1 MNAILDNA
9 GEALGTGLPRILA
22 AIAVL
27 VLGLIAVR
35 LLVRV
40 LRKAMTAAGLD
51 ALAERLGVADG
62 LERMGLQRS
71 LAHTLA
77 VALRVGLSIV
87 IVLAALSLSG
97 LGFLRESI
105 NQAVLFIPQLLVA
118 FALLLAGVVIGT
130 FARHRIERLACQM
143 DLPGALGIVAEAVV
157 IGIFAITALTQI
169 GVSTEIL
176 TVLAYI
182 LIGATAL
189 AAALAVGLGN
199 REVVRAVGA
208 GRALR
213 ASYSPGQE
221 IAVAGVR
228 GEIVALESA
237 AVVLRT
243 REGTTVRVPNQVVL
257 ESIVEVGEAPED
269 RRT

>member
-22 AIAVL
+22 AILVL
-27 VLGLIAVR
+27 VLGLVAVR

-51 ALAERLGVADG
+51 ALAERVGVVDA
-62 LERMGLQRS
+62 LERLGLQRS
-71 LAHTLA
+71 LAHTVA
-77 VALRVGLSIV
+77 VALRIALSITV
-87 IVLAALSLSG
+87 VLAALTLSG

-105 NQAVLFIPQLLVA
+105 NQAVLFLPQLLVA

-130 FARHRIERLACQM
+130 FARHRIERLAGQM
-143 DLPGALGIVAEAVV
+143 ELPRELGLVAEVVV
-157 IGIFAITALTQI
+157 IGVFAITALTQI

-208 GRALR
+208 GRVLR

-243 REGTTVRVPNQVVL
+243 GEGTTVRVPNQLVL
-257 ESIVEVGEAPED
+257 DSVVEVAGAPED
-269 RRT
+269 RSP